1 MSKINESIY
10 SRCSFINLKIN
21 LILNHSLFF
30 FYLDIQRDQQISSH
44 TKKRKEKND
53 FHFFQLLTACVIE
66 IAYEFYC
73 T

>member
-10 SRCSFINLKIN
+10 SRCSFINLKIK
-21 LILNHSLFF
+21 LNSESFFVF

-53 FHFFQLLTACVIE
+53 FHFFQLLTTCVIE
-66 IAYEFYC
+66 IAYEF
-73 T
+73 